1 MASTMDI
8 PYILQAIIVLL
19 VFAMFCL
26 GMHCITRST
35 ELFQS
40 HEGFAQNEHN
50 TNEHADDSN
59 TSTSTQP
66 PCPSPK
72 PKPFP
77 LTACN
82 NTVNSTVNNTVTD
95 AHHRDTSATTPS
107 DPHQH
112 ATNDTN
118 DLEQKR
124 PPPLAPAPPPPSP
137 TEDPHGYTIRDPS
150 TWAVPHRRAP
160 VCMPTTHPEVR
171 PVYTDGVPL
180 YALEVT
186 GDTA

>member
-1 MASTMDI
+1 MDI

-40 HEGFAQNEHN
+40 HEGFAQDEHN
-50 TNEHADDSN
+50 TNEHNMNEQTDGSN
-59 TSTSTQP
+59 TSTTTQP
-66 PCPSPK
+66 SCPS

-82 NTVNSTVNNTVTD
+82 NNAVNNTVTD
-95 AHHRDTSATTPS
+95 AHHRDTSATSPNA
-107 DPHQH
+107 PHQH
-112 ATNDTN
+112 TTNDTN

-124 PPPLAPAPPPPSP
+124 PPPHAPTPPPPSA

-160 VCMPTTHPEVR
+160 VCMPTAHPEVR

-180 YALEVT
+180 YALEVK
-186 GDTA
+186 GGGAR